1 MLFFHYLFIT
11 VGLLTSH
18 IPSLSSC
25 QTTTDF
31 NCPEYEIILDP
42 LDSNRVGDK
51 RKEKQENFWAHI
63 DEQTNY
69 DNVNECKE
77 TLLHQAVK
85 ENKFKIACKLLK
97 KGIDICAQNNRGET
111 ALHYAVDYDNA
122 EIVLLLECYSSIYQ
136 TDLVPPF
143 FEIKDHHGATALMHA
158 VVQNKLTIASH
169 LINLRADVFTL
180 NNLNHGLLHFVKN
193 PDLTQKLIVM
203 GLDVNLQGRFKHTP
217 LHFAHNEEVAQIL
230 IDHSAK
236 VNALTDEE
244 NTPLHCAN
252 TTAVAQVLV
261 DAGTAINFENI
272 YGCTPLYYAVKN
284 YNVQRCRFLLENN
297 ATLAQEKTGNIID
310 ILQDEFK
317 KSSPYMQE
325 NFKDFCKEQNLFK
338 DYFFIHQAYP
348 NTLLKENEYN
358 NLRKTCSENAQKLMN
373 AEEMSKIED
382 LHRMR
387 MSQITTQIRMSPEQI
402 EEYNSLV
409 KKFNDAI
416 KISIPQE
423 EFIKLKQLHN
433 RFMCNNKV
441 NAADCACQDLAKKEL
456 D

>member
-11 VGLLTSH
+11 IGLLSSH

-31 NCPEYEIILDP
+31 SCPEYEIILDP
-42 LDSNRVGDK
+42 LDSNIFGDK
-51 RKEKQENFWAHI
+51 RKDQQENFCAHI
-63 DEQTNY
+63 DEQANY

-111 ALHYAVDYDNA
+111 ALHYAVDYDNQ
-122 EIVLLLECYSSIYQ
+122 EIVLLLECHSSIYQ
-136 TDLVPPF
+136 TDLVTPF
-143 FEIKDHHGATALMHA
+143 FEIKDHYGATALMHA

-169 LINLRADVFTL
+169 LINLRANVFTL

-193 PDLTQKLIVM
+193 PELAKKLIVM

-217 LHFAHNEEVAQIL
+217 LHFAHNEKVAQIL

-244 NTPLHCAN
+244 NTPLHFAN

-284 YNVQRCRFLLENN
+284 YNVQRCHFLLENN

-338 DYFFIHQAYP
+338 DYFFILQAYP
-348 NTLLKENEYN
+348 NTSLKENEYN
-358 NLRKTCSENAQKLMN
+358 KLRKTCYENAQKLMS
-373 AEEMSKIED
+373 AQELSKIED
-382 LHRMR
+382 LHCMR

-402 EEYNSLV
+402 EEYNTLV

-423 EFIKLKQLHN
+423 EFTKLQELHN

-441 NAADCACQDLAKKEL
+441 NAADCTCQDLAKKEL